1 MIAAMAGGPAFVM
14 SAHGASTAAGH
25 GDAGTGAKV
34 SPGTGSSQA
43 SAGSTTTPPPAGG
56 ASPDGSAATETAP
69 VSAAIK
75 RDAAHGEADHDGST
89 SRDFAAL
96 LAASSPIE
104 SAPSPA
110 TAATSVPASTLADA
124 DVTDPAT
131 SELPGQFLALLSG
144 SWAIPVAADTTA
156 IAPATGNP
164 ATAMLQAATAQAGGP
179 LLAAPPPPTA
189 GAAAGKTGEPF
200 AALAALAAGALGATA
215 GPTGSDPGV
224 STADVP
230 SSALDSLAVTS
241 LAPTTATARATAPP
255 PTAPLALPA
264 NPNAGFDDG
273 FGARIAWMAEQRIGH
288 AQIRLNPEHVGPIE
302 VRVQLDG
309 DRVSAE
315 FHSAHAEVRQAIE
328 ASLPRLR
335 EMLGQHG
342 LQLGQADV
350 GHGQSGRRGDSMD
363 SHGRDPAREA
373 ELDPRLTASPIRSTR
388 GLLDEYA

>member
-1 MIAAMAGGPAFVM
+1 MSVPTCVMPAQGAA
-14 SAHGASTAAGH
+14 TAAANT
-25 GDAGTGAKV
+25 DAGNGANATAGV
-34 SPGTGSSQA
+34 ASSRA
-43 SAGSTTTPPPAGG
+43 SADTAARPGPTSTS
-56 ASPDGSAATETAP
+56 SPSGSAAAETTP
-69 VSAAIK
+69 VNAAVK
-75 RDAAHGEADHDGST
+75 RDVAQAGVDHDGATPS
-89 SRDFAAL
+89 DFAAL
-96 LAASSPIE
+96 LAATSNIDST
-104 SAPSPA
+104 ATTA
-110 TAATSVPASTLADA
+110 TASTPASTPAESNA
-124 DVTDPAT
+124 TDSAM
-131 SELPGQFLALLSG
+131 SALPDQFLALLSG
-144 SWAIPVAADTTA
+144 SLSMPAVAVGNGTTPPMAPSAATNNGVVTGTTGEPSAALAVAA
-156 IAPATGNP
+156 
-164 ATAMLQAATAQAGGP
+164 AGV
-179 LLAAPPPPTA
+179 L
-189 GAAAGKTGEPF
+189 GAAAERAGNDR
-200 AALAALAAGALGATA
+200 AA
-215 GPTGSDPGV
+215 
-224 STADVP
+224 STADAP
-230 SSALDSLAVTS
+230 SSLDSFALTIA
-241 LAPTTATARATAPP
+241 APSAAPARAGGLS

-288 AQIRLNPEHVGPIE
+288 AQIRLNPEHVGPID

-363 SHGRDPAREA
+363 SHGHDPAREA